1 MIRLDGAAGGRATEL
16 YPKFKFSP
24 LLPCREPLL
33 GNLADGWTEV
43 LFYLIAIPIPI
54 ALLA

>member
-1 MIRLDGAAGGRATEL
+1 MILLDGAAGGRATEL